1 MSAHTLKLEVD
12 ILRPTCLADRERE
25 QAKLM
30 LARNIEIVRGL
41 SAWFHGSSSKQYV
54 DVQVILLHRLQ
65 YEPSMNE
72 LAPLG

>member
-12 ILRPTCLADRERE
+12 ILRPTCLADTERE
-25 QAKLM
+25 QVKSM

-41 SAWFHGSSSKQYV
+41 SAWFHGSSSKQC
-54 DVQVILLHRLQ
+54 VQVILLHRVQ
-65 YEPSMNE
+65 YEPSTNK